1 MLIVQR
7 LGAQTR
13 RAGGRGPPAP
23 AGGQRRADLGKTLPL
38 GFAGKPSMALNPAVS
53 ALCGQR
59 PVWSAPC
66 VVSTPCGQRLV
77 WSAPRVRSAP
87 LGLRGAGGKAGGA
100 HPQGAGSESQAYSD
114 HETLL
119 RRQPLLRQK
128 VMPFSKPSSGRRGG
142 ERLRRAWGRE
152 GPGPRHCDPV
162 SGRRVPAPWSMWH
175 TRLLGDAARGTT

>member
-1 MLIVQR
+1 MTRPGRGGPRTQQQMLIVQR

-13 RAGGRGPPAP
+13 RVGGRGPPAP

-66 VVSTPCGQRLV
+66 V
-77 WSAPRVRSAP
+77 WSAP

-142 ERLRRAWGRE
+142 ERLRRARGRE
-152 GPGPRHCDPV
+152 GPGPLHCDPV
-162 SGRRVPAPWSMWH
+162 SGRRVPAPWSTQH
-175 TRLLGDAARGTT
+175 TRLLGDTARGTT